1 MTRPDFRFAR
11 GAFVPALLLGAAAC
25 APLFDRPK
33 PVEIRPVETPSADGT
48 AADDDAY
55 RSATTAID
63 NRDYA
68 VALEHL
74 QAARKRQP
82 RDVRVLNAFGVIY
95 DKLGR
100 FDLSA
105 RYYAQAGAI
114 DPRSTIVLG
123 NIAYSRALQGLAN
136 HEPTT
141 NALADAIPLRPDAA
155 PPEPASKP
163 RSAVSAGSAS
173 YTPAAAGLRAQPD
186 ARSGDARL
194 GAVPA
199 SAELPA
205 QHSVQAAVKLT
216 GNPLSI
222 VNASGWKG
230 ATDAMRRRLIHL
242 GWTAPRWAAR
252 ESAGASHTTL
262 FYAQPNVDVARA
274 LARTLRFSI
283 HLASR
288 SCGCGGLELVVG
300 TDFLHRSALTYDL
313 EPGRND
319 PGGVGIAD
327 PITSMEHD
335 HVPAKA

>member
-1 MTRPDFRFAR
+1 MTRPDYRFAR
-11 GAFVPALLLGAAAC
+11 GAFVSALLLGAAAC

-74 QAARKRQP
+74 QAAREREP

-105 RYYAQAGAI
+105 RYYAQARAI

-123 NIAYSRALQGLAN
+123 NIAYSRALQGLEN
-136 HEPTT
+136 HEPVT
-141 NALADAIPLRPDAA
+141 N
-155 PPEPASKP
+155 
-163 RSAVSAGSAS
+163 
-173 YTPAAAGLRAQPD
+173 AQPD
-186 ARSGDARL
+186 GHSGDARL
-194 GAVPA
+194 GAALA

-205 QHSVQAAVKLT
+205 QHSAQAAVKLT
-216 GNPLSI
+216 GHPLSI
-222 VNASGWKG
+222 VNASGRKG
-230 ATDAMRRRLIHL
+230 ATDAMRRRLIDL

-252 ESAGASHTTL
+252 EGAGASHTTL

-274 LARTLRFSI
+274 LARTLQISI

-300 TDFLHRSALTYDL
+300 TDFLHRSALTDDL
-313 EPGRND
+313 ERGRND
-319 PGGVGIAD
+319 PGGVGVAD